1 MDSKKQAENIETEI
15 QAEIDTPSAPEIS
28 EGNSNI
34 DAKEYCLNCGTKLNG
49 TYCHNCGQHISD
61 HTLTVKRFLLNYL
74 DNSFL
79 WDPLHIKTIGLL
91 IRRPGYLTN
100 EYIAGKYV
108 SQVQPLKLNMF
119 LLLVFITLFLFF
131 ASNEKINDSIQNF
144 TNDELVFSIAQL
156 SAISEDVEYLEKI
169 KATPRDTINL
179 LAPLDLANTYPSLIE
194 AQEVLYNSEGTE
206 LDRFVAVVPRLL
218 IEDKIIILNDE
229 GYYHFNI
236 EIGSAAENMALL
248 KSVWEELSNILLQYL
263 PIIILLTAP
272 FLSFSLSVVQHKK
285 KRPFLDHFIF
295 SMHYIAFIELTA
307 IALYLLHLIFNP
319 PMDLL
324 STIFTLSSCIYFTI
338 SFHEVYKTT
347 WFRSITKALLSSL
360 IYYGIC
366 VGIFTVVILIACFV
380 VAFKLT

>member
-1 MDSKKQAENIETEI
+1 
-15 QAEIDTPSAPEIS
+15 
-28 EGNSNI
+28 
-34 DAKEYCLNCGTKLNG
+34 
-49 TYCHNCGQHISD
+49 
-61 HTLTVKRFLLNYL
+61 
-74 DNSFL
+74 
-79 WDPLHIKTIGLL
+79 
-91 IRRPGYLTN
+91 
-100 EYIAGKYV
+100 
-108 SQVQPLKLNMF
+108 
-119 LLLVFITLFLFF
+119 
-131 ASNEKINDSIQNF
+131 
-144 TNDELVFSIAQL
+144 
-156 SAISEDVEYLEKI
+156 
-169 KATPRDTINL
+169 
-179 LAPLDLANTYPSLIE
+179 LDLANTYPSLIE
-194 AQEVLYNSEGTE
+194 AQEVLYDSEGTE

-248 KSVWEELSNILLQYL
+248 KSVWDELSNILLQYL

-324 STIFTLSSCIYFTI
+324 STIFSLSSCIYFTI

-347 WFRSITKALLSSL
+347 WFRSITKAMLSSL